1 MFFDQTAVLI
11 LLAVA
16 IISVFYVVTREAN
29 NEDKI
34 EAFGGRAQR
43 ISVPVTFWSD
53 FCHSSALA
61 IANAVGGRYRS
72 DIP

>member
-16 IISVFYVVTREAN
+16 IISVFYVITREAN

-34 EAFGGRAQR
+34 EALSGSPSRSPFGR
-43 ISVPVTFWSD
+43 TFVIVLLWQ
-53 FCHSSALA
+53 
-61 IANAVGGRYRS
+61 
-72 DIP
+72 